1 MEWLKIGGKE
11 WNVNV
16 LSISE
21 NFTILYT
28 ENTGRTISVG
38 ARMTL
43 DPLGTFFGHKVTV
56 GRRKDDFDEFDEL
69 FDFISKPRFDGVEIE
84 IVHGQKT
91 ISYDAYISSGERKV
105 KRIDNKNKKVYYDTF
120 EIEIIPMEAQLIP

>member
-28 ENTGRTISVG
+28 GNTGRTISVG

-69 FDFISKPRFDGVEIE
+69 FDFISKPRFDGVKIE

>member
-28 ENTGRTISVG
+28 GNTGRTISVG

-105 KRIDNKNKKVYYDTF
+105 KRIDNKNKKVY
-120 EIEIIPMEAQLIP
+120 

>member
-69 FDFISKPRFDGVEIE
+69 FDFISKPRFDGVKIE